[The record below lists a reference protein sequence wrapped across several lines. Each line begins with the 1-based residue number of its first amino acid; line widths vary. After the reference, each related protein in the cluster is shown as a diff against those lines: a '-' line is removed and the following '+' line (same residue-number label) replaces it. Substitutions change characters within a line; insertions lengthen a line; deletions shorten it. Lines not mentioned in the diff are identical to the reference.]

1 MSDLK
6 ILSGG
11 AANGLVTALTAPFA
25 AATGL
30 GITGDFGAVGG
41 MRDRVLA
48 GEPVDLIVLTRAIVT
63 VLADS
68 GHVVPD
74 TIADLGQVVTGV
86 AVRDGAAVPDVS
98 TAEGLRDVLL
108 AADAIYFPDPVKA
121 TAGIHFAK
129 VLDTLGIADTVKD
142 RLKTFPNGQT
152 AMAAMAASTDGTP
165 VGCTQITEILNTAGV
180 TYAGDLPH
188 GHGLV
193 TTYTAG
199 VSTSAQHGDA
209 ARTLI
214 SILTAPEN
222 AETRT
227 RAGFAT

>member
-11 AANGLVTALTAPFA
+11 AANGLVSALTAPFTKS
-25 AATGL
+25 TGL
-30 GITGDFGAVGG
+30 GITGDFGAVGV

-48 GEPVDLIVLTRAIVT
+48 GEPVDLIVLTRAIVGD
-63 VLADS
+63 LANS

-74 TIADLGQVVTGV
+74 TIADLGQVITGV
-86 AVRDGAAVPDVS
+86 AVRDGATMPDVS

-108 AADAIYFPDPVKA
+108 AADAIYFPDTVKA

-129 VLDTLGIADTVKD
+129 VLAALRISDTVNN

-152 AMAAMAASTDGTP
+152 AMTAMVASTDSNP

-180 TYAGDLPH
+180 TYAGDLPQ

-199 VSTSAQHGDA
+199 VSTTAQRGEA

-222 AETRT
+222 AKTRT
-227 RAGFAT
+227 RSGFAT